1 MSGVSDDAGGWEDSD
16 NPDELGSVEKLATM
30 MKESRQA
37 SVSKSLEVA
46 TFAGGCFWCTEAV
59 FDQLKGVVKVES
71 GYSGGNVPNPSY
83 EDVCTGET
91 GHAESIQVPF
101 APSDVSYDDLLG
113 IVLTNTHPTTP
124 NRQ

>member
-1 MSGVSDDAGGWEDSD
+1 MSGVSDDSSGWEDSD

-59 FDQLKGVVKVES
+59 FDKWKELVRVNS
-71 GYSGGNVPNPSY
+71 ANFAAMSR
-83 EDVCTGET
+83 
-91 GHAESIQVPF
+91 IQVTRTSARERRVTLSRF
-101 APSDVSYDDLLG
+101 
-113 IVLTNTHPTTP
+113 
-124 NRQ
+124 R

>member
-1 MSGVSDDAGGWEDSD
+1 MSGVSDDSSGWEDSD

-46 TFAGGCFWCTEAV
+46 TFAGGCVWCTEAV

-71 GYSGGNVPNPSY
+71 GYSCGNVTNPSY
-83 EDVCTGET
+83 EDVFTEET
-91 GHAESIQVPF
+91 GRDETIHVTL
-101 APSDVSYDDLLG
+101 D
-113 IVLTNTHPTTP
+113 
-124 NRQ
+124 